1 MSITGIRSGRP
12 STWYS
17 SVVCTRPRSTIA
29 HLAVV
34 PPMSNEI
41 RRSAPSTRERLALP
55 VTPAAG
61 PDSIVCTGFERAAS
75 SEKAPPFDWVTRS
88 WPVKPR
94 PASPFPNSPR

>member
-1 MSITGIRSGRP
+1 MGWP

-17 SVVCTRPRSTIA
+17 SVVCTWPRSTIA
-29 HLAVV
+29 HFAVV

-41 RRSAPSTRERLALP
+41 SRAAPNTVARRAQP

-75 SEKAPPFDWVTRS
+75 SEKAPPFDSVTRS
-88 WPVKPR
+88 WPPKPR
-94 PASPFPNSPR
+94 PSSPWRKAPR